1 MDEDN
6 IEFISEDDEVGH
18 DLKLEDFGQSVL
30 WGTDWTVE
38 TILAQ
43 LRRKNIDIIHDSND
57 EMLGA
62 KLTKVDLLSRS
73 YSAFL
78 CLR

>member
-43 LRRKNIDIIHDSND
+43 LRRKNIDINP
-57 EMLGA
+57 
-62 KLTKVDLLSRS
+62 
-73 YSAFL
+73 
-78 CLR
+78 